1 LGPIQAQIP
10 LIHRFARPA
19 LGPLVLSRA
28 MHALNTLFAYFK
40 KHRVV
45 AHLAFWLAILLF
57 SIGRNDFGAGDW
69 AGTPSVVYAL
79 ALLLTQVPATYFL
92 AYIGLPR
99 FLTRKQYVS
108 SLGLLLGVAYGISVL
123 SRVVIVYGAEPVLAR
138 LDRTFLAPKQDS
150 LASIAT
156 ELYKLFHVYL
166 FNNFSVACI
175 FLVIKLLLM
184 QQASQQQAIA
194 VEKEKVSSELKLLKS
209 QLNPHFLFN
218 TLNNIYSLAIQN
230 SPQTADSIGRL
241 AGILDYILY
250 RATLPFVPV
259 QEELE
264 IIDAY
269 IKLEKL
275 RYSERLVVT
284 FKQEVQS
291 TILIAPL
298 LLVSLVEN
306 AFKHGASEDMGF
318 PEIHIQ
324 TSAAA
329 NVFLFEIKN
338 TIVGKAKADGKDKIG
353 LLNISKQLELLY
365 GAKQHLEI
373 TSNDAYFFLKLRI
386 QQ

>member
-1 LGPIQAQIP
+1 
-10 LIHRFARPA
+10 
-19 LGPLVLSRA
+19 
-28 MHALNTLFAYFK
+28 MHALNALFAYFK

-69 AGTPSVVYAL
+69 ACTPSVVYAL
-79 ALLLTQVPATYFL
+79 ALLLTQVPATYLL

-99 FLTRKQYVS
+99 FLTKKQYVR
-108 SLGLLLGVAYGISVL
+108 SLGLLLGVAYGISML

-138 LDRTFLAPKQDS
+138 LDESFLAPTQDS
-150 LASIAT
+150 LVSIAT

-184 QQASQQQAIA
+184 QQASQQQALA
-194 VEKEKVSSELKLLKS
+194 GEKEKVSSELKLLKS

-218 TLNNIYSLAIQN
+218 TLNNIYSLAVQN

-264 IIDAY
+264 IIEAY

-284 FKQEVQS
+284 FKQQVHS
-291 TILIAPL
+291 PILIAPL
-298 LLVSLVEN
+298 LLVSFVEN
-306 AFKHGASEDMGF
+306 AFKHGASEDTGF

-324 TSAAA
+324 TSTV
-329 NVFLFEIKN
+329 NNIFLFEIKN
-338 TIVGKAKADGKDKIG
+338 TVVGKAKTTEKDKLG
-353 LLNISKQLELLY
+353 LVNISKQLELLY

-373 TSNDAYFFLKLRI
+373 MDSATYFCLKLRI
-386 QQ
+386 QS

>member
-1 LGPIQAQIP
+1 
-10 LIHRFARPA
+10 
-19 LGPLVLSRA
+19 
-28 MHALNTLFAYFK
+28 MHALNALFSYFK

-69 AGTPSVVYAL
+69 ACTPSVVYAL
-79 ALLLTQVPATYFL
+79 ALLITQVPTTYFL
-92 AYIGLPR
+92 AYIGIPR
-99 FLTRKQYVS
+99 FLTSKNYIS
-108 SLGLLLGVAYGISVL
+108 SLGLLIGVAYVISVL
-123 SRVVIVYGAEPVLAR
+123 SRLVIVYAAEPILAS
-138 LDRTFLAPKQDS
+138 LDDTFLAPGQDS
-150 LASIAT
+150 LASITT

-166 FNNFSVACI
+166 FNNFSVAFI

-230 SPQTADSIGRL
+230 SSQTADAVGRL

-250 RATLPFVPV
+250 RATLHFVPV

-306 AFKHGASEDMGF
+306 AFKHGASGDIGF

-324 TSAAA
+324 TSTVTNAF
-329 NVFLFEIKN
+329 VFEIKN
-338 TIVGKAKADGKDKIG
+338 TMVVKAKADGKDKLG

-373 TSNDAYFFLKLRI
+373 TSNDTYFFLKLSI
-386 QQ
+386 QP